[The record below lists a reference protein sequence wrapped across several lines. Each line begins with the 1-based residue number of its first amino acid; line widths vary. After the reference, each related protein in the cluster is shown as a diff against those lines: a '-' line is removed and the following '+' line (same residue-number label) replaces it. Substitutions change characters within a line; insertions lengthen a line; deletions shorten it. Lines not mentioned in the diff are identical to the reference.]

1 MSKLNTKPAAADLFK
16 VTLLK
21 PHTHADQE
29 LQPGSTIEVTAP
41 EQDFLRA
48 AGVIDDQPNAA
59 ADAAAAQ

>member
-1 MSKLNTKPAAADLFK
+1 MSKSTTKASAAELIR

-41 EQDFLRA
+41 ERDFLRS
-48 AGVIDDQPNAA
+48 AGVIDDQSSAA